1 MIKGDFNMSR
11 LRKKLSIML
20 SIILVILSSSGL
32 NAYAG
37 ENEFV
42 IYGATGNATQ
52 IEKGTS
58 MKMEVYG
65 LSQGES
71 VTWSV
76 TDLDGSATN
85 LATIT
90 QIGAKTA
97 ILTASPDNYGTFKVV
112 AEQNGASGKTAEQII
127 QITNENL
134 ITVDDSD
141 ASIKYESAGSGE
153 GWETNNSSSYYQG
166 SGTSVT
172 PPEDNSYSSSEP
184 AYAEFTFTGT
194 GIQWI
199 GESNYNCGAASVYL
213 DGIWIM
219 TVDPFI
225 APRVVNQFINF
236 SKEGLPYGEHTIKVV
251 ATGLKNSAST
261 VYPGTRVLID
271 AFRYIPGSP
280 TQEVNKAE
288 LQAKITEAQALCETA
303 YTPESWT
310 ALQQAL
316 TTAVLVNEDPNAS
329 QDTVDAA
336 ASDLSAAISG
346 LIPLRPVAVLSGADR
361 VLPDET
367 FSLDVSLYHVSQDVY
382 AEELVLGYNP
392 SIFEF
397 VSIEAEADVE
407 IVDQVSDNPGSVW
420 LAAITPNGVSGER
433 TPILKASFK
442 VKSGVDNVVGIIEVR
457 KALLGTAPEGN
468 IISADLTVKTITIG
482 NPAPIYKTELTMA
495 IDSAKALH
503 EAAVV
508 GDRPGQYPQA
518 AKDALQTAID
528 AAELV
533 LNDSFATQTAVD
545 HAVLALNTAV
555 ASFKDAVIKEEAS
568 PDLNEDAKIDVV
580 DLAIV
585 AYYYG
590 KTSDSPDWD
599 LAKAAD
605 VNRDGK
611 IDISDLAY
619 VALRFVE

>member
-1 MIKGDFNMSR
+1 MSQ
-11 LRKKLSIML
+11 LRKKLSIVL

-76 TDLDGSATN
+76 TDLDGSATD

-90 QIGAKTA
+90 QTSAKTA
-97 ILTASPDNYGTFKVV
+97 ILTASTDSYGTFKVV
-112 AEQNGASGKTAEQII
+112 AEQNRTSGKTAEQII

-141 ASIKYESAGSGE
+141 DSILYKRAGSGE
-153 GWETNNSSSYYQG
+153 DWETNNSSSYYQG
-166 SGTSVT
+166 TGTSVT
-172 PPEDNSYSSSEP
+172 PPEDNRYSSSEP

-199 GESNYNCGAASVYL
+199 GESNYNCGAADVYL

-225 APRVVNQFINF
+225 APRIVKQFINF
-236 SKEGLPYGEHTIKVV
+236 SKEGLPYGEHTIRVA

-261 VYPGTRVLID
+261 VYPGTQVLID

-280 TQEVNKAE
+280 VQEVNKAA
-288 LQAKITEAQALCETA
+288 LQAKIAEAQALSETG
-303 YTPESWT
+303 YTGESW
-310 ALQQAL
+310 ALLQSAL
-316 TTAVLVNEDPNAS
+316 IAAVMVNEDPNAS
-329 QDTVDAA
+329 QETVDAV
-336 ASDLSAAISG
+336 LGGLVTAISE
-346 LIPLRPVAVLSGADR
+346 LVSREPTVVLSGADR
-361 VLPDET
+361 VQPEET
-367 FSLDVSLYHVSQDVY
+367 FPVGVSLYHVRPDVY
-382 AEELVLGYNP
+382 AEFIDLRYDKNVFEYVNLEAENSDILIVDVESDDGY
-392 SIFEF
+392 
-397 VSIEAEADVE
+397 VSIIA
-407 IVDQVSDNPGSVW
+407 ST
-420 LAAITPNGVSGER
+420 LKGVTSER
-433 TPILKASFK
+433 MPLLQATFK
-442 VKSGVDNVVGIIEVR
+442 VKNGVQNTSGKIEVTR
-457 KALLGTAPEGN
+457 AELGTAITGETIVAGFT
-468 IISADLTVKTITIG
+468 SKTISVGSKETVDKSQLIS
-482 NPAPIYKTELTMA
+482 A

-518 AKDALQTAID
+518 AKDALRAAID

-533 LNDSFATQTAVD
+533 LNDLQATQTAVD
-545 HAVLALNTAV
+545 NAVTALNTAV
-555 ASFKDAVIKEEAS
+555 NSFKDAVIKEEAS
-568 PDLNEDAKIDVV
+568 ADLNDDAKIDVV

-599 LAKAAD
+599 RAKAAD

>member
-1 MIKGDFNMSR
+1 MSR

-37 ENEFV
+37 ENEISV
-42 IYGATGNATQ
+42 YGANGNATQ

-58 MKMEVYG
+58 MKMAVSG
-65 LSQGES
+65 ISQGKS

-76 TDLDGSATN
+76 TDLDGSATS

-90 QIGAKTA
+90 QTGAQTA
-97 ILTASPDNYGTFKVV
+97 ILTASSESYGTFKVV
-112 AEQNGASGKTAEQII
+112 AEQNGASGKTGEQII

-134 ITVDDSD
+134 ITVDDND
-141 ASIKYESAGSGE
+141 ALIKYESAGSGE
-153 GWETNNSSSYYQG
+153 DWETNNSSKYYQG
-166 SGTSVT
+166 TGMSVT
-172 PPEDNSYSSSEP
+172 PPEDNRYSSSEP

-199 GESNYNCGAASVYL
+199 GESNYDCGIAEVYL
-213 DGIWIM
+213 DGIKVS

-225 APRVVNQFINF
+225 APCDVNQFINF
-236 SKEGLPYGEHTIKVV
+236 SREGLPYGEHTIKV
-251 ATGLKNSAST
+251 AAAGLKNPAST

-271 AFRYIPGSP
+271 AFRYMPGSP

-288 LQAKITEAQALCETA
+288 LRAKITEAQALSENA
-303 YTPESWT
+303 YTPESWA
-310 ALQQAL
+310 ALQQVL
-316 TTAVLVNEDPNAS
+316 ITAVLVNEDPNAS
-329 QDTVDAA
+329 QEAVDAA
-336 ASDLSAAISG
+336 ASDLAAAILELVPFG
-346 LIPLRPVAVLSGADR
+346 PTVVLSGVDR

-367 FSLDVSLYHVSQDVY
+367 FSLGVSLYHVRQDVY
-382 AEELVLGYNP
+382 AEFIDLKYDQNVFEYVNTEAENSDILIVDVESDDGY
-392 SIFEF
+392 
-397 VSIEAEADVE
+397 VSIIASTLKGVT
-407 IVDQVSDNPGSVW
+407 SDRMP
-420 LAAITPNGVSGER
+420 LLQT
-433 TPILKASFK
+433 TFK
-442 VKSGVDNVVGIIEVR
+442 VKSGVQNTSGKIEVMR
-457 KALLGTAPEGN
+457 AELGTKDGDTIAAGFT
-468 IISADLTVKTITIG
+468 SKTISVGSSETVDKSLLS
-482 NPAPIYKTELTMA
+482 AA
-495 IDSAKALH
+495 IDSAKALY

-518 AKDALQTAID
+518 AKDALKAAID

-533 LNDSFATQTAVD
+533 LNDSFATQTAID
-545 HAVLALNTAV
+545 NAVNALNTAV
-555 ASFKDAVIKEEAS
+555 SSFKDAVIKEEAS
-568 PDLNEDAKIDVV
+568 ADLNDDEKIDVV

-599 LAKAAD
+599 RAKAAD

-619 VALRFVE
+619 VALRIVE